1 MTSIQTTVD
10 DEIADAFTAWAT
22 ENYKVKPLHSAIT
35 SKSPKIR
42 IRT

>member
-22 ENYKVKPLHSAIT
+22 ENYKSKAAALRDYI
-35 SKSPKIR
+35 KSPKRR